1 MDFVLLVGVAVS
13 LSMDAFAVSI
23 CRGLQMKNGINVRHM
38 LIIAA
43 FFGGFQALMPAIGY
57 VLGKQFE
64 QYIEPIDHWVAFVL
78 LGLLGGKMI
87 FDVVK
92 EMRSGECEECDC
104 DGSLNIKQLLIMAVA
119 TSIDALAVG
128 ITLPTIGVQ
137 TNLQALTSVG
147 MIGTITFAL
156 CMLGVAVGNRFGAR
170 FKNKASLAGG
180 IVLILVG
187 TKILLEHLGI
197 INF

>member
-1 MDFVLLVGVAVS
+1 MDFILLVGVAIS

-23 CRGLQMKNGINVRHM
+23 CRGLQMKDGINVRHM

-43 FFGGFQALMPAIGY
+43 AFGGFQGLMPAIGY

-64 QYIEPIDHWVAFVL
+64 QFIEPVDHWVAFVL

-87 FDVVK
+87 LDVIV
-92 EMRSGECEECDC
+92 EMRGGEDDACECC
-104 DGSLNIKQLLIMAVA
+104 QGLNVKQLLIMAVA

-128 ITLPTIGVQ
+128 ITLPTLGVS
-137 TNLQALTSVG
+137 TNLQALTSVL
-147 MIGTITFAL
+147 MIGIITFAI
-156 CMLGVAVGNRFGAR
+156 CTLGVAIGNRFGAR
-170 FKNKASLAGG
+170 FKNKASVAGG
-180 IVLILVG
+180 VVLILVG

>member
-1 MDFVLLVGVAVS
+1 MDFILLIGVAIS

-23 CRGLQMKNGINVRHM
+23 CRGLQMKNGINIRHM

-43 FFGGFQALMPAIGY
+43 AFGGFQGLMPAIGY

-64 QYIEPIDHWVAFVL
+64 QFIEPVDHWVAFVL

-87 FDVVK
+87 LDVIV
-92 EMRSGECEECDC
+92 EMRNGEDDACECC
-104 DGSLNIKQLLIMAVA
+104 HGLNVKQLLIMAVA

-128 ITLPTIGVQ
+128 ITLPTLGVS
-137 TNLQALTSVG
+137 TGVQALTAVL
-147 MIGTITFAL
+147 MIAVITFAI
-156 CMLGVAVGNRFGAR
+156 CMLGVAIGNRFGAR
-170 FKNKASLAGG
+170 FKNKASVAGG
-180 IVLILVG
+180 VVLMLVG

>member
-23 CRGLQMKNGINVRHM
+23 CRGLKMKNGINIRHM
-38 LIIAA
+38 FIIAA
-43 FFGGFQALMPAIGY
+43 FFGGFQALMPSIGY
-57 VLGKQFE
+57 MLGKQFE

-78 LGLLGGKMI
+78 LGFLGGKMI
-87 FDVVK
+87 VDVIK
-92 EMRSGECEECDC
+92 EIRNGECEECDC

-128 ITLPTIGVQ
+128 ITLPTLGVK
-137 TNLQALTSVG
+137 TNLQALTAAG
-147 MIGTITFAL
+147 MIGVITFAL
-156 CMLGVAVGNRFGAR
+156 CMLGVTIGNRFGAR

-180 IVLILVG
+180 IVLMLVG
-187 TKILLEHLGI
+187 TKILLEHLGF

>member
-1 MDFVLLVGVAVS
+1 MDFILLIGVAIS

-23 CRGLQMKNGINVRHM
+23 CRGLQMKNGINIRHM

-43 FFGGFQALMPAIGY
+43 AFGGFQGLMPAIGY

-64 QYIEPIDHWVAFVL
+64 QFIEPVDHWVAFVL

-87 FDVVK
+87 LDVIV
-92 EMRSGECEECDC
+92 EMRNSEDDACECCQ
-104 DGSLNIKQLLIMAVA
+104 GLNVKQLLIMAVA

-137 TNLQALTSVG
+137 TNLQALTSAL
-147 MIGTITFAL
+147 MIGIITFAI
-156 CMLGVAVGNRFGAR
+156 CTLGVAIGNRFGAR
-170 FKNKASLAGG
+170 FKNKASVAGG
-180 IVLILVG
+180 VVLMLVG

>member
-1 MDFVLLVGVAVS
+1 MDFILLIGVAIS

-23 CRGLQMKNGINVRHM
+23 CRGLQMKNGINIRHM

-43 FFGGFQALMPAIGY
+43 AFGGFQGLMPAIGY

-64 QYIEPIDHWVAFVL
+64 QFIEPVDHWVAFVL

-87 FDVVK
+87 LDVIV
-92 EMRSGECEECDC
+92 EMRNGEDDACECC
-104 DGSLNIKQLLIMAVA
+104 QGLNVKQLLIMAVA

-128 ITLPTIGVQ
+128 ITLPTLGVS
-137 TNLQALTSVG
+137 TNLQALTSTL
-147 MIGTITFAL
+147 MIGIITFAI
-156 CMLGVAVGNRFGAR
+156 CTLGVAIGNRFGAR
-170 FKNKASLAGG
+170 FKNKASVAGG
-180 IVLILVG
+180 VVLMLVG